1 MAGDIGNLSVS
12 IPWTQLKTQP
22 VKIAIEDVYVLA
34 RARPQGKVDPE
45 EDARVEQA
53 TKQEKLKSAEAVDS
67 AATQVG
73 SQGDDDG
80 KYGISKLQAWT
91 HNMAA
96 KQTYVGAILSKVVD
110 NVQIHIKSIHVRYE
124 DGSST
129 PEHPFAAGLTIDE
142 FKAVSTDERWIEAF
156 IQDSLKGVH
165 KVRLAALISR
175 PADTGAVGQAG
186 CYGGI
191 F

>member
-1 MAGDIGNLSVS
+1 M
-12 IPWTQLKTQP
+12 
-22 VKIAIEDVYVLA
+22 
-34 RARPQGKVDPE
+34 
-45 EDARVEQA
+45 
-53 TKQEKLKSAEAVDS
+53 
-67 AATQVG
+67 
-73 SQGDDDG
+73 
-80 KYGISKLQAWT
+80 
-91 HNMAA
+91 
-96 KQTYVGAILSKVVD
+96 
-110 NVQIHIKSIHVRYE
+110 QIHIKSIHVRYE

-165 KVRLAALISR
+165 KVCVATNLYLPANVGAA
-175 PADTGAVGQAG
+175 GQTR